1 MHDAKPRRFVG
12 FFRRFHSL
20 GFYTV
25 VLPTLL
31 AGIYYGLIASDIYVS
46 ESRLVVRSPQSQ
58 APTGISAMLQGA
70 GFSRS
75 SDDTF
80 IVHDYILS
88 RDALKKLNDQF
99 HLDQAFG
106 SKDVDILNRF
116 KGLDWWAGSFEALH
130 RYYQKR
136 VAVDVD
142 SASSIA
148 TLKVNA
154 FTAEDAFRI
163 NEKLVK
169 MSEDLVNGINERA
182 RQDMIRFASA
192 EVEIAENKA
201 KAAALAVS
209 RYRNLKAI
217 FDPGKQSPLQL
228 QLIAKLQ
235 DELIATKMQL
245 DQIRALSGDNP
256 QIPSVQKRLVSL
268 QEAIS
273 QETAKVAGG
282 GHSLSSEAAEYDRLA
297 LEQEFASKL
306 LMGELISLEQARN
319 EAQRKQLY
327 LERIVQPGK
336 PDYAVEPKRIRS
348 VFATFVIGLV
358 AWGILTILLAGVR
371 EHHN

>member
-1 MHDAKPRRFVG
+1 MNQAKPGR
-12 FFRRFHSL
+12 FFRFLRSINSL

-31 AGIYYGLIASDIYVS
+31 AGFYYGLIASDIYVS
-46 ESRLVVRSPQSQ
+46 ESRLVVRSPQPQ
-58 APTGISAMLQGA
+58 APTGISAVLQGA
-70 GFSRS
+70 GFSHP

-80 IVHDYILS
+80 IVHDFILS
-88 RDALKKLNDQF
+88 RDALKKLNEQI

-106 SKDVDILNRF
+106 SKDVDVLNRF
-116 KGLDWWAGSFEALH
+116 KGLDWWDGSFEALH

-136 VAVDVD
+136 VSVDVD
-142 SASSIA
+142 SSSSIA

-154 FTAEDAFRI
+154 FTSEDAYRI

-182 RQDMIRFASA
+182 RQDMIRFAAA

-209 RYRNLKAI
+209 KYRNLKSI

-245 DQIRALSGDNP
+245 DQIRTLSGDNP
-256 QIPSVQKRLVSL
+256 QIPSIQKRVVSL

-282 GHSLSSEAAEYDRLA
+282 GHSLSGEAAEYDRLA

-306 LMGELISLEQARN
+306 LMEELITLEQARN

-336 PDYAVEPKRIRS
+336 PDYAVEPRRIRC
-348 VFATFVIGLV
+348 VFTTFVLGLI
-358 AWGILTILLAGVR
+358 AWGILTMLIAGVR
-371 EHHN
+371 EHHD

>member
-31 AGIYYGLIASDIYVS
+31 AVIYYGLIASDIYVS
-46 ESRLVVRSPQSQ
+46 ESRLVVRSPQPK

-70 GFSRS
+70 GLSHS

-106 SKDVDILNRF
+106 SKDVDVLNRF
-116 KGLDWWAGSFEALH
+116 KGLDWWADSFEALH

-136 VAVDVD
+136 VTVEVD
-142 SASSIA
+142 SQSSIA
-148 TLKVNA
+148 TLKVSA
-154 FTAEDAFRI
+154 FSADDAYRI
-163 NEKLVK
+163 NEKLVE
-169 MSEDLVNGINERA
+169 MSENLVNEINERA
-182 RQDMIRFASA
+182 HQDMIRFATA
-192 EVEIAENKA
+192 EVDAAEKRA
-201 KAAALAVS
+201 KAATLAVS
-209 RYRNLKAI
+209 KYRNLKAI
-217 FDPGKQSPLQL
+217 FDPEKQSPLQL

-235 DELIATKMQL
+235 GELIATKMEL
-245 DQIRALSGDNP
+245 EQIRELSGDNP
-256 QIPSVQKRLVSL
+256 QIPSVQKRVESL
-268 QEAIS
+268 QEAIR
-273 QETAKVAGG
+273 QETAKLAGG
-282 GHSLSSEAAEYDRLA
+282 GHSLSSEAAEFDRLA

-336 PDYAVEPKRIRS
+336 PDYAVEPKRLRS
-348 VFATFVIGLV
+348 IFSIFVLGLIV
-358 AWGILTILLAGVR
+358 WGVLTILVAGVR
-371 EHHN
+371 EHHS